1 MPIRI
6 TAAICTHNRAALLPA
21 AIESLLAQSMP
32 PTDYEILVIDNASTD
47 ETPQIIQHYLVAGG
61 SVTLRSAVQPVL
73 GLSHARNL
81 AVEMAVGG
89 IIAFMDDDA
98 VATPGWLEALSGA
111 YAASPTTWAAGGKV
125 LLQWRTARPEWLT
138 DDLLPGLSMFDL
150 GDDTRVLGPR
160 EFLWGTNCS
169 FRSRAFSEIGMF
181 RNDLGR
187 LGSLLLGQEETEL
200 QHRIYRLG
208 KHVIYVPSALVY
220 HQVEK
225 SRLRRRYFV
234 ARAYG
239 SGRST
244 ALTEK
249 VTINTNVQL
258 MKSIR
263 VLLSVY
269 KKCLGSLPRLI
280 DPRARLMCLRRQAFA
295 LGYLRE
301 AVARR
306 LQVARSENEDEEVN
320 QHTHDDD
327 LG

>member
-21 AIESLLAQSMP
+21 AIESLLAQSLP

-47 ETPQIIQHYLVAGG
+47 DTPQIIQRYLKVPG

-81 AVEMAVGG
+81 GVEMAAGE

-98 VATPGWLEALSGA
+98 VATPGWLEVLLNA
-111 YAASPTTWAAGGKV
+111 YAAFPTTWAAGGKV
-125 LLQWRTARPEWLT
+125 LLQWQAARPEWLT

-169 FRSRAFSEIGMF
+169 FRCRAFIEIGMF
-181 RNDLGR
+181 RTDLGR
-187 LGSLLLGQEETEL
+187 RGSRLLGQEDMEL
-200 QHRIYRLG
+200 QQRIYRLG
-208 KHVIYVPSALVY
+208 KQIIYVPNALVY
-220 HQVEK
+220 HQVER

-249 VTINTNVQL
+249 ATINTNVQL
-258 MKSIR
+258 VKSIR
-263 VLLSVY
+263 LLLSVF
-269 KKCLGSLPRLI
+269 KKCLESLPRLN
-280 DPRARLMCLRRQAFA
+280 DPHARLTCLRRQAFA

-320 QHTHDDD
+320 Q
-327 LG
+327 